1 MKQGNKTSYTQM
13 EQTKVDII
21 CKNRKTARHK
31 GNEYTTKNYPG
42 RVGWK
47 N

>member
-1 MKQGNKTSYTQM
+1 M
-13 EQTKVDII
+13 EQTKVYKIG
-21 CKNRKTARHK
+21 KNRKTVRPK

-42 RVGWK
+42 RVGRE

>member
-1 MKQGNKTSYTQM
+1 M
-13 EQTKVDII
+13 EQTKVYII
-21 CKNRKTARHK
+21 CKNRKTVRHK

-42 RVGWK
+42 RVWWE